1 MAENLFSAIFYSDIF
16 RKALDFPLST
26 VYNEYIQY
34 VQKVKE

>member
-26 VYNEYIQY
+26 VYNDYIQY